1 MMKCNFKEAL
11 SMPDT
16 DHASPLALLHSG
28 MRSTT
33 LEFRYLTLIAALG
46 WGLNAIMSGPLLG
59 QWRLALIKTVGL
71 VLFMLVRH
79 AALRA
84 PTPGLRHLGIQL
96 TILQIVVANTYIGF
110 QAGPDGL
117 IYLWYFVLL
126 PMVVAYMLDLRATI
140 AWTVVTCTGFLLL
153 HMPGQTMPITQGL
166 GSEAM
171 QQAVVQIVVTLC
183 CLGFGMAA
191 RSASDKHLQTLDKAR
206 EDAEQARFAAEAA
219 NRAKSDFL
227 ATMSHEIR
235 TPLNGVIGLNGLLRD
250 TVLNDD
256 QRRYVELARLSG
268 ENLLYLINDILDFSK
283 IEAGRLELEPLPFSP
298 ARLSKEIIDVHRER
312 ASEKGLTL
320 HVELSPELPAGVRGD
335 PARLRQI
342 LTNLLGNAVKFT
354 EHGQVSLH
362 TRMVTQDDDK
372 VVLRF
377 EVSDTGPGMDAATQA
392 RLFQPFSQGDVSTT
406 RQYGGTGLG
415 LSISRR
421 LAELMGGQIG
431 VSSTPGQGS
440 TFWLQVP
447 FDALPAA
454 AQEEQAEADA
464 AILPP
469 DSDTPLR
476 GRVLIAEDNA
486 VNQLVAAEILKR
498 LGCRVDI
505 VGNGK
510 EAVEAVKRLP
520 YDLIILD
527 CHMPEMD
534 GFDACRHIRAHEAQ
548 GRHVP
553 IIAMTASALKGDRE
567 RCLEAGMDD
576 YLPKPVRVNDL
587 RAMVQRW
594 MG

>member
-1 MMKCNFKEAL
+1 MPKESSLPDIDHGRAL
-11 SMPDT
+11 W
-16 DHASPLALLHSG
+16 HSG

-33 LEFRYLTLIAALG
+33 LEFRYLSLIAAVG
-46 WGLNAIMSGPLLG
+46 WGLNVIMSGPLLG
-59 QWRLALIKTVGL
+59 QWRLALIKAVGL
-71 VLFMLVRH
+71 ALFMAVRH
-79 AALRA
+79 VALRMRS
-84 PTPGLRHLGIQL
+84 PGLRYLGIQL
-96 TILQIVVANTYIGF
+96 TITVIVVANTFIGF
-110 QAGPDGL
+110 SAGPDGL

-126 PMVVAYMLDLRATI
+126 PMVVAYMLDLHATL
-140 AWTVVTCTGFLLL
+140 AWTAITCTGFLLL
-153 HMPGQTMPITQGL
+153 HMPGQAMPVMQGL

-191 RSASDKHLQTLDKAR
+191 RSASDKHLQSVEKAR
-206 EDAEQARFAAEAA
+206 QDAEEARFAAEAA

-235 TPLNGVIGLNGLLRD
+235 TPLNGVIGLNGLLCD
-250 TVLNDD
+250 TDLSND

-268 ENLLYLINDILDFSK
+268 ESLLYLINDILDFSK
-283 IEAGRLELEPLPFSP
+283 IEAGHLELEPLPFSP
-298 ARLSKEIIDVHRER
+298 AQLSKEIIDVQRER

-320 HVELSPELPAGVRGD
+320 HVELSPGLPASVRGD

-354 EHGQVSLH
+354 EHGQVHLR
-362 TRMVTQDDDK
+362 TRAVDQGDDK

-406 RQYGGTGLG
+406 RQFGGTGLG

-421 LAELMGGQIG
+421 LAELMGGQVG
-431 VSSTPGQGS
+431 VSSTPGHGS
-440 TFWLQVP
+440 TFWVQVP
-447 FDALPAA
+447 FDVLP
-454 AQEEQAEADA
+454 DA
-464 AILPP
+464 ATAEQT
-469 DSDTPLR
+469 DADTTPRGHDTAVR
-476 GRVLIAEDNA
+476 GRVLVAEDNP

-510 EAVEAVKRLP
+510 EAVDAVKRLP

-534 GFDACRHIRAHEAQ
+534 GFDACRYIRAHEAQ
-548 GRHVP
+548 DRHVP

-594 MG
+594 ME

>member
-1 MMKCNFKEAL
+1 
-11 SMPDT
+11 MPDT
-16 DHASPLALLHSG
+16 DTDNASPPALRHGG
-28 MRSTT
+28 MRATT
-33 LEFRYLTLIAALG
+33 LEFRYLSLVAAIG
-46 WGLNAIMSGPLLG
+46 WGLNAVMSGPLLG

-71 VLFMLVRH
+71 ALFMLVRH

-84 PTPGLRHLGIQL
+84 PTPRLRYLGVHL
-96 TILQIVVANTYIGF
+96 TIMTIAVANTFIGF
-110 QAGPDGL
+110 SAGPDGL
-117 IYLWYFVLL
+117 VYLWYFVLL
-126 PMVVAYMLDLRATI
+126 PMVVAYMLDLRSTI
-140 AWTVVTCTGFLLL
+140 AWTIITCTGFLLL
-153 HMPGQTMPITQGL
+153 HMPGQTMPITQWL
-166 GSEAM
+166 GSTAM
-171 QQAVVQIVVTLC
+171 QQAVVQVVVTLC

-191 RSASDKHLQTLDKAR
+191 RSASDQHLQTVEQAR
-206 EDAEQARFAAEAA
+206 EDAETARFAAEAA

-250 TVLNDD
+250 TDLTDD

-298 ARLSKEIIDVHRER
+298 AQLSTEVIDVQRER

-320 HVELSPELPAGVRGD
+320 HVELAPGLPAGVRGD

-354 EHGQVSLH
+354 ESGQVNLRTS
-362 TRMVTQDDDK
+362 VVAQVDDK
-372 VVLRF
+372 VLLRF
-377 EVSDTGPGMDAATQA
+377 EVSDTGPGIDTATQA
-392 RLFQPFSQGDVSTT
+392 RLFQPFSQGDLSTT

-421 LAELMGGQIG
+421 LADLMGGQIG

-447 FDALPAA
+447 FEVLSAA
-454 AQEEQAEADA
+454 AQEEQSVANA
-464 AILPP
+464 
-469 DSDTPLR
+469 TPLPQQGTDIPVR
-476 GRVLIAEDNA
+476 GRVLIAEDNP

-510 EAVEAVKRLP
+510 EAVDAVKRLP

-527 CHMPEMD
+527 CHMPTMD
-534 GFDACRHIRAHEAQ
+534 GFEACRHIRAHEAQ
-548 GRHVP
+548 DKHVP

-567 RCLEAGMDD
+567 RCLDAGMDD

>member
-1 MMKCNFKEAL
+1 MIQPMSNDSSSL
-11 SMPDT
+11 PDT
-16 DHASPLALLHSG
+16 DHGRALWHSG

-33 LEFRYLTLIAALG
+33 LEFRYLTLIAAIG
-46 WGLNAIMSGPLLG
+46 WGLNVIMSGPLLG
-59 QWRLALIKTVGL
+59 QWRLALIKAVGL
-71 VLFMLVRH
+71 ALFMVVRQV
-79 AALRA
+79 ALSVRS
-84 PTPGLRHLGIQL
+84 PGLRYLGIQL
-96 TILQIVVANTYIGF
+96 TIIEIVVANTYIGF

-117 IYLWYFVLL
+117 VYLWYFVLL
-126 PMVVAYMLDLRATI
+126 PMVVAYMLDLRATLI
-140 AWTVVTCTGFLLL
+140 WTAITCTGFLLL
-153 HMPGQTMPITQGL
+153 HMPGQAMPVTQGL

-171 QQAVVQIVVTLC
+171 QQVVVQIVVTLC

-191 RSASDKHLQTLDKAR
+191 RNASDKHLQSVEKAR
-206 EDAEQARFAAEAA
+206 EDAENARYAAEAA

-235 TPLNGVIGLNGLLRD
+235 TPLNGVIGLNGLLCD
-250 TVLNDD
+250 TGLTED

-268 ENLLYLINDILDFSK
+268 ESLLYLINDILDFSK

-298 ARLSKEIIDVHRER
+298 AQLSKEIIDVQRER
-312 ASEKGLTL
+312 AGEKGLSL
-320 HVELSPELPAGVRGD
+320 IVELSPGLPANVRGD

-354 EHGQVSLH
+354 EHGQVTLH
-362 TRMVTQDDDK
+362 TRTVAQDNNK

-377 EVSDTGPGMDAATQA
+377 EVSDTGPGMDTATQS

-421 LAELMGGQIG
+421 LAELMGGQVG

-440 TFWLQVP
+440 TFWVQVP
-447 FDALPAA
+447 FEVLPDTATV
-454 AQEEQAEADA
+454 EQTDTASG
-464 AILPP
+464 IPP
-469 DSDTPLR
+469 LASDTPVR
-476 GRVLIAEDNA
+476 GRVLIAEDNP

-527 CHMPEMD
+527 CHMPQMD
-534 GFDACRHIRAHEAQ
+534 GFDACRHIRAHETQ
-548 GRHVP
+548 DQRVP
-553 IIAMTASALKGDRE
+553 IVAMTASALKGDRE
-567 RCLEAGMDD
+567 RCIEAGMDD

-594 MG
+594 IG